1 MFLRMKV
8 SSGNAWDV
16 RRYYWDWKSNKKV
29 FFQLKLV
36 WPNDQDGSY
45 VSVIVLLFPKHEF
58 MAWFSSFYIRFPQI
72 YQSSANTETRNT
84 LKTLTVAAS
93 VSFNIY
99 THLTLA
105 LCNIIFACRSSHLQ
119 MFFKLGALK
128 ISANFTKN
136 TCVKDSF

>member
-1 MFLRMKV
+1 MIKMQAV
-8 SSGNAWDV
+8 CI
-16 RRYYWDWKSNKKV
+16 
-29 FFQLKLV
+29 
-36 WPNDQDGSY
+36 SY
-45 VSVIVLLFPKHEF
+45 HPSFSKHEF

-99 THLTLA
+99 THLTLS
-105 LCNIIFACRSSHLQ
+105 LCNIIFTCRSSRLQ

-128 ISANFTKN
+128 ISTNLTKD
-136 TCVKDSF
+136 TGVKDSF